1 MFQGGHLE
9 SLFGFASV
17 GFIQVYLPVIVFA
30 VLFGLSMDYE
40 VFLIGRM
47 REEYLRTH
55 DNERAVVTGIAHTA
69 RPIAAAAFI
78 MAAVFGCF
86 LVADVLELKEFGFA
100 LAVAVVLD
108 ATLVR
113 LLLVPAFMKLAG
125 KANWWLPGFLDR
137 RLPQVTLD

>member
-1 MFQGGHLE
+1 VFQNGHLE
-9 SLFGFASV
+9 GLFGFTSV
-17 GFIQVYLPVIVFA
+17 GFVQVYLPIMVFA
-30 VLFGLSMDYE
+30 LLFGLSMDYE

-55 DNERAVVTGIAHTA
+55 DNQYAVVKGLAHTA
-69 RPIAAAAFI
+69 RPIAAAAII

-100 LAVAVVLD
+100 LAVAVLLD

-113 LLLVPAFMKLAG
+113 LLLVPAFMRVAG
-125 KANWWLPGFLDR
+125 QANWWVPRFLDR
-137 RLPQVTLD
+137 HLPKIKID